1 MCSNFQSISH
11 LPDAENRLQI
21 CEKHFKKSY
30 GENLDRVLALKG
42 NACSERALIMRL
54 HLLKAILNFHQ
65 NQRNQAYETFQ
76 LAELE
81 WQQLQVNESLLM
93 TLIEM
98 GYTDVEA
105 RVGLRS
111 CANNVD
117 QAIGFIHD
125 RRDRLQN
132 ARKQGRAERK
142 AKNSLAKTT
151 NSEWVNPRTLHTLV
165 EMGFDNNL
173 CALALQKTDNDINQA
188 VNI

>member
-1 MCSNFQSISH
+1 M
-11 LPDAENRLQI
+11 QI

-30 GENLDRVLALKG
+30 GENLDRVLTLKG

-54 HLLKAILNFHQ
+54 HLLKAILHFHQ
-65 NQRNQAYETFQ
+65 NQRNHAYELLST
-76 LAELE
+76 AELE
-81 WQQLQVNESLLM
+81 WKQLQVDESLLT

-125 RRDRLQN
+125 RRDRLQI

-142 AKNSLAKTT
+142 AKNSLAQTT